1 MSISIKDLEKLAT
14 LARFSLTEQEKDQF
28 AKEINTIMAGVENL
42 QEPDT
47 GSVSPTINILPFYN
61 VMREDITQT
70 SLDQKSV
77 FQNTSYEED
86 SMFRVPKIL

>member
-1 MSISIKDLEKLAT
+1 MSISIKDVEKLAI
-14 LARFSLTEQEKDQF
+14 LARFDLTQQEKDQF
-28 AKEINTIMAGVENL
+28 LGEINTIMADVRNL

-47 GSVSPTINILPFYN
+47 ENISSTINILPFYN

-77 FQNTSYEED
+77 FQNTAYEED
-86 SMFRVPKIL
+86 GMFRVPKIL

>member
-1 MSISIKDLEKLAT
+1 MSISIKDLEKLAI
-14 LARFSLTEQEKDQF
+14 LARFSLTQPEKDQF
-28 AKEINTIMAGVENL
+28 VGELNTIMDNVGNL
-42 QEPDT
+42 QGPDT
-47 GSVSPTINILPFYN
+47 ESVSPTINILPFHN

-86 SMFRVPKIL
+86 GMFRVPKIL